1 MVLICANDP
10 PPRRVFCFRLPFE
23 RKCILAGDVTVH
35 EGRPRPWTLATAKME
50 LVTPLSQRNGECPMT
65 SREGLIARQEDAIVR
80 LHEDTQSVPEHPDES
95 RATDNDKC
103 VNLSEEIIADNLRM
117 IAKLRGVIARVEDD
131 D

>member
-1 MVLICANDP
+1 MI
-10 PPRRVFCFRLPFE
+10 
-23 RKCILAGDVTVH
+23 
-35 EGRPRPWTLATAKME
+35 
-50 LVTPLSQRNGECPMT
+50 
-65 SREGLIARQEDAIVR
+65 SREGLIARQEDANVR
-80 LHEDTQSVPEHPDES
+80 LHEDIQSVPEHPDES

>member
-1 MVLICANDP
+1 
-10 PPRRVFCFRLPFE
+10 
-23 RKCILAGDVTVH
+23 
-35 EGRPRPWTLATAKME
+35 
-50 LVTPLSQRNGECPMT
+50 MT

-117 IAKLRGVIARVEDD
+117 IAKLRGGHSSCRGSRLSRLATLPVAAKID
-131 D
+131 